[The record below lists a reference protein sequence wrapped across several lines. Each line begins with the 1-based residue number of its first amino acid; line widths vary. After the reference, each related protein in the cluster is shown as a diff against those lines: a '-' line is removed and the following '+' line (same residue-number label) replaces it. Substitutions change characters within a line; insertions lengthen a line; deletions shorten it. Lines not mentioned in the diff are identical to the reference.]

1 MPKFKIGDKVVV
13 VDAKSVYDNYSDGDA
28 GTVVKYDGT
37 EVTLLEI
44 DEDDILDAKVERD
57 DGECDWMKS
66 KGLTKI

>member
-1 MPKFKIGDKVVV
+1 MRFLKQIVISLFLEIGAKYVVNGN
-13 VDAKSVYDNYSDGDA
+13 KNISTWFSPGS
-28 GTVVKYDGT
+28 

-57 DGECDWMKS
+57 DGLRGWMKS